1 MQEIIIKGMEF
12 YAYHG
17 CFEEEQSIGT
27 FFNIDACFELDFMTA
42 AKTDDLSQTLNYAQ
56 VYQIIQE
63 IVNIP
68 VKTLEHLA
76 YKILEQLFDD
86 FSIVRK
92 ATVTVYKL
100 NPPLGGKI
108 DRVGVTLSKSR

>member
-1 MQEIIIKGMEF
+1 MQEISIKGMEF

-17 CFEEEQSIGT
+17 CFKEEQSIGT
-27 FFNIDACFELDFMTA
+27 FFNIDACFELDFMNA
-42 AKTDDLSQTLNYAQ
+42 AQSDDLSQTLNYAQ
-56 VYQIIQE
+56 VYQIIKK

-76 YKILEQLFDD
+76 YKILEELFNH
-86 FSIVRK
+86 FPIIRK
-92 ATVTVYKL
+92 ATITVYKL

-108 DRVGVTLSKSR
+108 NRVGVTLSKNR

>member
-1 MQEIIIKGMEF
+1 MQEIIIRGMEF

-17 CFEEEQSIGT
+17 CFKEEQSIGT
-27 FFNIDACFELDFMTA
+27 FFSIDARFELDLMNA
-42 AKTDDLSQTLNYAQ
+42 AISDNLSQTLNYAQ
-56 VYQIIQE
+56 VYQVIKKII
-63 IVNIP
+63 NTP

-76 YKILEQLFDD
+76 YKILEEIFNV
-86 FSIVRK
+86 FSIVHK

-108 DRVGVTLSKSR
+108 DKVGVMLSKSR